1 MALSIRNQLP
11 GTVVSVVTGEAI
23 SSVTVRLR
31 TNQLVTAAITSDAA
45 KELSLVEGT
54 EVTAL
59 AKSTD
64 ISLATADSS
73 LFGLSIRNKL
83 PASVTHV
90 SLGGAMASVELDA
103 QGAIMTAAVTRSAA
117 QDLQL
122 SAGDS
127 VIALIKAT
135 DLSLATV

>member
-23 SSVTVRLR
+23 ASVTVRLS
-31 TNQLVTAAITSDAA
+31 NDQLVTAAITSDAA

-59 AKSTD
+59 AKATD
-64 ISLATADSS
+64 ISLATGDSS
-73 LFGLSIRNKL
+73 LSGLSIRNKL
-83 PASVTHV
+83 PANIRHV
-90 SLGGAMASVELDA
+90 SLGEAMVSVELDMH
-103 QGAIMTAAVTRSAA
+103 GAVMTAAVTRSAA
-117 QDLQL
+117 QDLRL
-122 SAGDS
+122 SAGDN